1 MIPGPVQN
9 APIVLH
15 KFSLPFLFLWL
26 GLGVSHAT
34 NPVLKVGVARAD
46 ITPLSG
52 IETMI
57 GMGGRVSA
65 EYEINDPL
73 MAKVVMLETEEKQV
87 VVVSLDLIWTETE
100 FMSDI
105 RENIRTATGADNV
118 ICALTHTHG
127 SGRPGEDYYERT
139 LPLIVAAAQQAQQN
153 LEPAEGAYGRRE
165 LQEGYNRR
173 AVQTDGTVDML
184 WNNRDRLPTAPTD
197 DEVGVLTFTAQ
208 ADERVIAT
216 LVNYSVH
223 PVISM
228 NFDQLIVSADYPGV
242 MARKVEAQLGGIC
255 VFFLGAAGDI
265 NPFDADMFR
274 YATAP
279 ETFAQVELVGHVL
292 AQKVLEA
299 SRSPQFSVGQPTLSF
314 EKNLV
319 PLAERTTGR
328 GSTTTRGVE
337 VDTLVIG
344 TNFALATIP
353 GEPFVELGTDLKSR
367 SPLAATWVV
376 ANANDYVG
384 YLPTIQ
390 ATTEGG
396 YGATSGTQL
405 EVGSGEKLIHAAVVS
420 LHHQAGLVKPLE

>member
-1 MIPGPVQN
+1 MTRPLFVSLLVFISGASGTSAATDTLN
-9 APIVLH
+9 A
-15 KFSLPFLFLWL
+15 
-26 GLGVSHAT
+26 GG
-34 NPVLKVGVARAD
+34 ARAD

-52 IETMI
+52 VEPVI
-57 GMGGRVSA
+57 GMGGRA
-65 EYEINDPL
+65 ALNYEVHDPL
-73 MAKVVMLETEEKQV
+73 QAKVIVLESEAISV
-87 VVVSLDLIWTETE
+87 AIISLDLIWADPDFMTSVRESIQLET
-100 FMSDI
+100 DI
-105 RENIRTATGADNV
+105 DHV

-127 SGRPGEDYYERT
+127 SGRPVDDYYDRV
-139 LPLIVAAAQQAQQN
+139 LPLIVDAAKRAHGA
-153 LEPAEGAYGRRE
+153 LEPVDGTYGRRE

-173 AVQTDGTVDML
+173 SVKTDGTVEML
-184 WNNRDRLPTAPTD
+184 WNNRDRRPTAPVD
-197 DEVGVLTFTAQ
+197 PEVGVLTFTAKNE
-208 ADERVIAT
+208 DRVVTT

-242 MARKVEAQLGGIC
+242 MARKVEAERGGLC
-255 VFFLGAAGDI
+255 MFLLGAAGDI

-274 YATAP
+274 YATTA

-299 SRSPQFSVGQPTLSF
+299 SRSTQFAINSERLSF
-314 EKNLV
+314 QQNFQD
-319 PLAERTTGR
+319 LAERSDGPDAAPSLR
-328 GSTTTRGVE
+328 VE

-344 TNFALATIP
+344 TNFGLATIP
-353 GEPFVELGTDLKSR
+353 GEPFVELGLDLKKR

-376 ANANDYVG
+376 ANANDYFG

-405 EVGSGEKLIHAAVVS
+405 EVGAGEKLIHAALVS
-420 LHHQAGLVKPLE
+420 IHHQAGLVKPLE

>member
-1 MIPGPVQN
+1 M
-9 APIVLH
+9 LR
-15 KFSLPFLFLWL
+15 KFLLSSLFLL
-26 GLGVSHAT
+26 FGLGASHAT
-34 NPVLKVGVARAD
+34 SPVLKVGVARAD

-52 IETMI
+52 TETMI
-57 GMGGRVSA
+57 GMGGRVSE

-73 MAKVVMLETEEKQV
+73 MAKVVMLESGDEQV
-87 VVVSLDLIWTETE
+87 VLVSLDLIWAETE
-100 FMSDI
+100 FMSDL
-105 RENIRTATGADNV
+105 RRNIRTATGADHV

-139 LPLIVAAAQQAQQN
+139 LPLITAAAQQAQQN

-173 AVQTDGTVDML
+173 AIQADGTVDML
-184 WNNRDRLPTAPTD
+184 WNNRDRLPTSPTD
-197 DEVGVLTFTAQ
+197 DEVGVLTFTAK
-208 ADERVIAT
+208 ADDRVIAT

-228 NFDQLIVSADYPGV
+228 NFGQLIVSADYPGV
-242 MARKVEAQLGGIC
+242 MARKVEAELGGLC

-274 YATAP
+274 YATVP

-299 SRSPQFSVGQPTLSF
+299 SRSPQFSTGQPRLSF
-314 EKNLV
+314 ETNLV
-319 PLAERTTGR
+319 QLAQRTADQ
-328 GSTTTRGVE
+328 GSETTRAVE

-353 GEPFVELGTDLKSR
+353 GEPFVELGLDLKSR

-405 EVGSGEKLIHAAVVS
+405 EVGAGEKLIHAAVVS
-420 LHHQAGLVKPLE
+420 LHHQTSLVKPLE

>member
-1 MIPGPVQN
+1 M
-9 APIVLH
+9 
-15 KFSLPFLFLWL
+15 
-26 GLGVSHAT
+26 T
-34 NPVLKVGVARAD
+34 
-46 ITPLSG
+46 
-52 IETMI
+52 
-57 GMGGRVSA
+57 GMGGRASA

-73 MAKVVMLETEEKQV
+73 MAKVVMLESEDEQV
-87 VVVSLDLIWTETE
+87 ALVSLDLIWAETE
-100 FMSDI
+100 FMSGV
-105 RENIRTATGADNV
+105 RENIRAATGADNV

-127 SGRPGEDYYERT
+127 SGRPGDDYYERT
-139 LPLIVAAAQQAQQN
+139 LPLIVAAARAAQQN
-153 LEPAEGAYGRRE
+153 LEPADGVYGRRE

-173 AVQTDGTVDML
+173 AIQANGTVDML
-184 WNNRDRLPTAPTD
+184 WNNRDRLPTSPTD
-197 DEVGVLTFTAQ
+197 NEVGVLTFTAQ
-208 ADERVIAT
+208 ADDRVIAT

-228 NFDQLIVSADYPGV
+228 NFDRLIVSADYPGV
-242 MARKVEAQLGGIC
+242 MARKVEAELGGLC

-274 YATAP
+274 YATVP
-279 ETFAQVELVGHVL
+279 EAFAQVELVGHVL

-299 SRSPQFSVGQPTLSF
+299 SRSTQFAVGQPTLSF
-314 EKNLV
+314 EKNFV
-319 PLAERTTGR
+319 HLAARSAGP
-328 GSTTTRGVE
+328 SAPPTREVE

-353 GEPFVELGTDLKSR
+353 GEPFVELGLDLKSR

-405 EVGSGEKLIHAAVVS
+405 EVGAGEKLIHAAVVS